1 MSGSIR
7 EAEKA
12 RFVAKLGPMV
22 RFREA
27 EKARF
32 VAQLGP
38 VLRFSGCSAQR
49 TAKCLWTVFRAWAW
63 LGAGWAHGLPP
74 GTCDHQPTFQKCE
87 GSPANCSRSYAWRK
101 PCAIRGIACRKP
113 CAIIERVRSRGC
125 SQIDKWLHHPL
136 LHDQIVLD
144 TSPIIFNGLSDH

>member
-27 EKARF
+27 EKTRF

-38 VLRFSGCSAQR
+38 MLGFSRCSTKREQRSVFGPCSALGHGSAQDGHMGYHLGHVITSRRLKRARR
-49 TAKCLWTVFRAWAW
+49 TPLK
-63 LGAGWAHGLPP
+63 
-74 GTCDHQPTFQKCE
+74 TF
-87 GSPANCSRSYAWRK
+87 
-101 PCAIRGIACRKP
+101 CA
-113 CAIIERVRSRGC
+113 
-125 SQIDKWLHHPL
+125 L
-136 LHDQIVLD
+136 
-144 TSPIIFNGLSDH
+144 

>member
-27 EKARF
+27 EKTSF

-38 VLRFSGCSAQR
+38 MLRFSGCSAKR
-49 TAKCLWTVFRAWAW
+49 TAKCLRTVFRAWAW
-63 LGAGWAHGLPP
+63 LGARWRHGNPPRMTQHWEHLVNAAVRKDGGSESGRSQAKRELEGTSGIHGWLM
-74 GTCDHQPTFQKCE
+74 
-87 GSPANCSRSYAWRK
+87 
-101 PCAIRGIACRKP
+101 
-113 CAIIERVRSRGC
+113 
-125 SQIDKWLHHPL
+125 
-136 LHDQIVLD
+136 
-144 TSPIIFNGLSDH
+144 